1 MPKGTRLS
9 QKTYDLIKGWLNEG
23 FSTSKI
29 MQLLPDEIRCSHT
42 TISKIN
48 AAKDYDEYCGVKKEP
63 EKEPEKKVQIVPFA
77 QLEPVL
83 DELRKANINAESQF
97 QIQKEILEELKK
109 VREGQEELLDAFK
122 SAWGLR

>member
-9 QKTYDLIKGWLNEG
+9 QKTYDLIKGWLNDG

-29 MQLLPDEIRCSHT
+29 TQLLPDEIRCSHT

-48 AAKDYDEYCGVKKEP
+48 ASKDYDDYCGVKKE
-63 EKEPEKKVQIVPFA
+63 EKEPEKKVSIVPFA

-83 DELRKANINAESQF
+83 DELRKANVNAESQF

-109 VREGQEELLDAFK
+109 LREGQEELLDAFK
-122 SAWGLR
+122 RAWGLY